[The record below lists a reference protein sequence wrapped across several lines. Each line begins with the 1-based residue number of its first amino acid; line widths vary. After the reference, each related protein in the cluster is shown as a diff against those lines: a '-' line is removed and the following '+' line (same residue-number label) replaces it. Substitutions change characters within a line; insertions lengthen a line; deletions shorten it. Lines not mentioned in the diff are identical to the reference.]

1 MEEDELIPMVGSI
14 EAKDSYSAP
23 PPGHSLTED
32 NSKWAW
38 GKPPREVEP
47 ELVLEQALDSLEKPA
62 IKEELLKEHLL
73 KCLLKG
79 ILFKDLMKV
88 DLILM

>member
-32 NSKWAW
+32 NSKWAYLT
-38 GKPPREVEP
+38 GC
-47 ELVLEQALDSLEKPA
+47 
-62 IKEELLKEHLL
+62 LKTLTL
-73 KCLLKG
+73 
-79 ILFKDLMKV
+79 
-88 DLILM
+88 